1 MSSSAQVAQT
11 PVASAENAQRPVGA
25 QPPRDEDEVEQVV
38 VTTPEDIAEVYF
50 PGDPNSAYKMKLL
63 MGVRLESE
71 LLVKKVGN
79 GHQLDVEK
87 TVERW
92 VQEHTN
98 SSHMSPLEIT
108 VLKILLT
115 SFLEEVKVHTKLT
128 QYGNR
133 FLLVLT
139 GGENLCENVSDVVNL
154 VDLYFRGKHV
164 FFGLSL
170 GCVVS
175 SSFFLFLEACLAA
188 CL

>member
-1 MSSSAQVAQT
+1 MSLSAQVAQT

-25 QPPRDEDEVEQVV
+25 QPPRDEDEVEEAAAAVAKAV
-38 VTTPEDIAEVYF
+38 AKALFTD
-50 PGDPNSAYKMKLL
+50 DPNSSYT
-63 MGVRLESE
+63 VRSLKEVALAAK

-79 GHQLDVEK
+79 GHQLDVKK
-87 TVERW
+87 TVDRW
-92 VQEHTN
+92 VQKHTN
-98 SSHMSPLEIT
+98 SSHTSPLEIT

-115 SFLEEVKVHTKLT
+115 SLLEGVKVHTKLT
-128 QYGNR
+128 QYGTR

-154 VDLYFRGKHV
+154 VDLYFRGEHV

-175 SSFFLFLEACLAA
+175 SSFFLFFEACFAA

>member
-1 MSSSAQVAQT
+1 MSSTAQVVQA
-11 PVASAENAQRPVGA
+11 PVGSAENPHRPGGA
-25 QPPRDEDEVEQVV
+25 QPARDAG
-38 VTTPEDIAEVYF
+38 DIEEAAAAVAKAVAKALF
-50 PGDPNSAYKMKLL
+50 TDDPNSSYTLRSLKEVALAAK
-63 MGVRLESE
+63 

-87 TVERW
+87 TVDRW

-98 SSHMSPLEIT
+98 SSHASPLETT

-115 SFLEEVKVHTKLT
+115 SLLQGVKVHTKLT
-128 QYGNR
+128 QYGTR

-154 VDLYFRGKHV
+154 VDLYFRGQHL

-175 SSFFLFLEACLAA
+175 SSFFLFL
-188 CL
+188 

>member
-38 VTTPEDIAEVYF
+38 VTTLEAIAEALF
-50 PGDPNSAYKMKLL
+50 TDDPNSSYTLRSLKEVALAAK
-63 MGVRLESE
+63 

-92 VQEHTN
+92 VQEYTN
-98 SSHMSPLEIT
+98 SSHASPLEIT

-115 SFLEEVKVHTKLT
+115 SLLQGVKVHTKLT

-154 VDLYFRGKHV
+154 VDLYFRGEHV

-188 CL
+188 YL